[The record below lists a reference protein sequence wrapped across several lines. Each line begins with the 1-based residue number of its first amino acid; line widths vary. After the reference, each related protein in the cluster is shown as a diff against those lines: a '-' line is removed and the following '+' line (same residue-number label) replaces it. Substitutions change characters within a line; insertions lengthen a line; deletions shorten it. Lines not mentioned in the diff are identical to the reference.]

1 MIVGCQLLVY
11 LMSIKQKYIISL
23 VLLISWPLQKN
34 KTNDSVGEEYRMKG
48 SILYSTFIVL
58 FIVQTLSLK
67 LKTES
72 IAATFLNVFYLYFK
86 CFSWIFLFVLAN
98 SHIILQVVA
107 VIAGIQFCIWQF
119 QYCYRV
125 IYFKLY
131 NKNTSKFHIHIVY
144 AAIVFILVEILNSSK
159 CYPILCLVFLY
170 HLL

>member
-125 IYFKLY
+125 KL
-131 NKNTSKFHIHIVY
+131 
-144 AAIVFILVEILNSSK
+144 FILNYTIRIHLNFI
-159 CYPILCLVFLY
+159 YI
-170 HLL
+170 